1 MVPPVTLST
10 SRFQRIRDR
19 SVELAGPLAVDD
31 QLAQSM
37 ADVSP
42 TKWNLAH
49 TTWYFERFV
58 LRRDPAYVAVDE
70 RYDFLFNSYYDGVGA
85 RHPRRQRSLITRPTL
100 EQVHAYRSAVDRAM
114 TRLLARGIDRL
125 DEELKFVIEV
135 GLQHEQQHQ
144 ELLLTDIKH
153 VLGTSLF
160 QAAYEQAA
168 AQGGRAAAA
177 LAWQSYP
184 GGLCSVGHAGPG
196 FAFDNEG
203 PRHRVFLEPFELAT
217 RTVTCGEFADFIADG
232 GYRTPSLWASEGWA
246 FLEKSGLRA
255 PLYWAGEAGDV
266 QIYSLGGLTPLVAE
280 APVCHLS
287 WFEADAYARWASAR
301 LPSEHEWEI
310 AAADAPQGQDA
321 AAADHHPRILD
332 QEGMQGLLGGV
343 WEWTASPYVAY
354 PRYRQWP
361 GVLGEYN
368 GKFMSSQMV
377 LRGGSCLT
385 PAGHVR
391 ATYRNFF
398 QPTARWQMSGVR
410 LARWS

>member
-1 MVPPVTLST
+1 MVLPVTLSAT
-10 SRFQRIRDR
+10 RYHRVRDR
-19 SVELAGPLAVDD
+19 SVELARLLSVDD

-42 TKWNLAH
+42 TKWHLAH

-85 RHPRRQRSLITRPTL
+85 RHPRPQRSLITRPTL
-100 EQVHAYRSAVDRAM
+100 EQVHAYRDAVDRAM
-114 TRLLARGIDRL
+114 GRLLAGGLDRL
-125 DEELKFVIEV
+125 GEDLEFVIGV
-135 GLQHEQQHQ
+135 GIQHEQQHQ

-160 QAAYEQAA
+160 QAAYEPSAADSGLAA
-168 AQGGRAAAA
+168 APQ
-177 LAWQSYP
+177 AWQSYP
-184 GGLCSVGHAGPG
+184 GGLCSVGHAGSG
-196 FAFDNEG
+196 FAFDNER
-203 PRHRVFLEPFELAT
+203 PRHRVLLEAFELAT
-217 RTVTCGEFADFIADG
+217 RTVTCGEFAAFIADG
-232 GYRTPSLWASEGWA
+232 GYQTPSLWASEGWA
-246 FLEKSGLRA
+246 ELQANHLGA
-255 PLYWAGEAGDV
+255 PLYWAGEADDV
-266 QIYSLGGLTPLVAE
+266 QIYTLGGVKPLVAD

-287 WFEADAYARWASAR
+287 WFEADAYARWAGAR

-310 AAADAPQGQDA
+310 AAAGAPQGQDA
-321 AAADHHPRILD
+321 AALDHHPRVLCG
-332 QEGMQGLLGGV
+332 EGMQGLLGGV

-354 PRYRQWP
+354 PRYCQWP